1 MVFFELTRVRD
12 FRILAGC
19 KSGIPSRKFGLFGGK
34 NQSVEPTKLST
45 VFNRKEDFMAEK
57 SQVYKCTMCGNIVE
71 VLHGGAGKLSCC
83 GQLMVLLKDE
93 EAKNAKGK

>member
-1 MVFFELTRVRD
+1 
-12 FRILAGC
+12 
-19 KSGIPSRKFGLFGGK
+19 
-34 NQSVEPTKLST
+34 
-45 VFNRKEDFMAEK
+45 MAEK